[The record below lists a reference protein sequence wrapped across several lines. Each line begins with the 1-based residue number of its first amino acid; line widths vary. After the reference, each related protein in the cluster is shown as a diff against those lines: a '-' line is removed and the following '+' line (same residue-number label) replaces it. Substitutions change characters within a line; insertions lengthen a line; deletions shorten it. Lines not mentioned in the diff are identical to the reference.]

1 MCSVMYGLSAFQ
13 LVNLCSLMHGLS
25 AFQLVNLGF
34 YAWFV
39 GFPTR
44 KTWLFSMLPMVFQLV
59 NVCSLRCELFAK
71 RTAYGCVYVSG
82 GML

>member
-1 MCSVMYGLSAFQ
+1 MLP
-13 LVNLCSLMHGLS
+13 N
-25 AFQLVNLGF
+25 
-34 YAWFV
+34 

-44 KTWLFSMLPMVFQLV
+44 KTCLFSMLPNGFQLV

-71 RTAYGCVYVSG
+71 RTAYGRVYVSG

>member
-1 MCSVMYGLSAFQ
+1 MQ
-13 LVNLCSLMHGLS
+13 PN
-25 AFQLVNLGF
+25 GF
-34 YAWFV
+34 SI
-39 GFPTR
+39 R
-44 KTWLFSMLPMVFQLV
+44 KTCLFSMLPNGFSIRKTCLFSMLPNGFQLV